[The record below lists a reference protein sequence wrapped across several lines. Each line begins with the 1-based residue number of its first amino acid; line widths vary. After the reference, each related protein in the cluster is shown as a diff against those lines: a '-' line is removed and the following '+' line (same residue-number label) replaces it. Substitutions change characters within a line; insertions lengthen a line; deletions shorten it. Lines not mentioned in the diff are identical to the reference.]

1 MRIAG
6 TVGVSGGI
14 YELLGAAGAAAEG
27 AEEED
32 GDGAGEE
39 DAGGRLERGGVVVDG
54 EERRGAEL
62 HGPLAT
68 GLAGTGASVGDLRRG
83 RWRRFRFGANGGGAA
98 KALGGESEWGGG
110 EAVRW
115 GEAEAEET
123 RGAVEQQHRGSGVCG
138 LRPFGSEDNGPEIF
152 GNKKCYR
159 KTE

>member
-32 GDGAGEE
+32 GDGASEE

-62 HGPLAT
+62 NGPLAT
-68 GLAGTGASVGDLRRG
+68 GLAGTGASVRGLRRG
-83 RWRRFRFGANGGGAA
+83 RWRRFQFGANGGGAA
-98 KALGGESEWGGG
+98 KAAGGESEWGGG
-110 EAVRW
+110 EAVRR

-123 RGAVEQQHRGSGVCG
+123 RGAVEKQHGGEWNR
-138 LRPFGSEDNGPEIF
+138 LRPFGSEDNGAEIF
-152 GNKKCYR
+152 GEKKML
-159 KTE
+159 KKN